1 MALKLTNWQAWLTPS
16 ISLFRRQRQC
26 DLEASFV
33 YLASQGYIVRSC
45 LRKKKKKG
53 RINELMKETK
63 STNKAWMGDC

>member
-1 MALKLTNWQAWLTPS
+1 MMALKLTNWQAWLTPS

-45 LRKKKKKG
+45 LRKKKK
-53 RINELMKETK
+53 EE
-63 STNKAWMGDC
+63 